1 MIMCT
6 YMIKFCIKICTLD
19 TSFWQH
25 IMWGFFHA
33 EFRSSEIG
41 DSETWHYPVHKARS
55 GVIWSCCQVCC
66 AGFRFRI
73 CEEKSKHSN
82 TVYNWNI
89 SIFCLFIIIVKIELI
104 EEILRCNLKNAHH
117 LKCSSVSKFQ
127 LWFISGFGLHD
138 DDDIYGKKNIV
149 SDCSQILSSK

>member
-55 GVIWSCCQVCC
+55 GVIWSCCQVCW
-66 AGFRFRI
+66 GGPFRI
-73 CEEKSKHSN
+73 CEEKGKHSN

-117 LKCSSVSKFQ
+117 LKCSSVS
-127 LWFISGFGLHD
+127 
-138 DDDIYGKKNIV
+138 N
-149 SDCSQILSSK
+149 SSFDS